1 MSSFPPSSRRLGWL
15 ALVLMLLAAAALSID
30 MDAAK
35 RWKRYPQ
42 KGVAY
47 SAAILSEGFGHGLGV
62 GWILLTIV
70 TLDRHRRRHVGP
82 LAVLAFGSG
91 MIANAFKLAVQRW
104 RPLHFR
110 GSDSVWDTFA
120 GWPIAGAGYSSIEH
134 LGKEIQS
141 FPSAHAATATGLAIG
156 LTMIYPRGRWLFI
169 SGAVLAALQ
178 RQAVRAHFTSDTL
191 AGAAI
196 GCLWAAIWLHP
207 RFLGGAFVSPV
218 GEMPQE
224 VANAGPCET
233 AFASVR

>member
-1 MSSFPPSSRRLGWL
+1 MSSFPQSSRRLCWL
-15 ALVLMLLAAAALSID
+15 ALLLVLLAAVALSID
-30 MDAAK
+30 VSAAK

-62 GWILLTIV
+62 AWILLTIA
-70 TLDRHRRRHVGP
+70 TLDPHNRRKVAP

-91 MIANAFKLAVQRW
+91 LFANVFKLAVQRW

-120 GWPIAGAGYSSIEH
+120 GWPIAGASYSSLER

-141 FPSAHAATATGLAIG
+141 FPSAHVATATGLAIG

-169 SGAVLAALQ
+169 SGAILAALQ

-191 AGAAI
+191 AGAAV
-196 GCLWAAIWLHP
+196 GCLWGAIWLHP
-207 RFLGGAFVSPV
+207 RLLGRTLSGQP
-218 GEMPQE
+218 GERTPMISAVMPNDA
-224 VANAGPCET
+224 VL
-233 AFASVR
+233 AS